1 VRRPYDFPAAF
12 KAAVDERAEA
22 LIIVSTRLLLQQR
35 KQIAEFG
42 ANNRIIMAGNWRDWT
57 KDGLLLTFGPSA
69 TEAMRRVS
77 VYVDKILKGARPA
90 DLPIERPTRFELVI
104 NAKAAKEL
112 DLRIPPALLTRA
124 DEVIE

>member
-1 VRRPYDFPAAF
+1 MIFQQHSRPLWTNARKLSSSCQPGFCCSSENRLPSL
-12 KAAVDERAEA
+12 E
-22 LIIVSTRLLLQQR
+22 LIIESLWQAIGEIGQKMGCCSRS
-35 KQIAEFG
+35 
-42 ANNRIIMAGNWRDWT
+42 
-57 KDGLLLTFGPSA
+57 GPSA

-77 VYVDKILKGARPA
+77 VYVNKILKGARPA